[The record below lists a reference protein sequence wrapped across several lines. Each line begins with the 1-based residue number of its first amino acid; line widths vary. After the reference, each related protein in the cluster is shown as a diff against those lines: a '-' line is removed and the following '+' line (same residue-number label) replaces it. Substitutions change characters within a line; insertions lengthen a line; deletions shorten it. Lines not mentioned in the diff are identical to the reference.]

1 MRDELAREFARTFVD
16 NTMRCGQA
24 WVVALVASA
33 AAASATAAGRRTPA
47 LTVEIERRERH
58 GPCRAPAH
66 VERLRRQMLAVPYPR
81 LQLRGGGESATGY
94 LGRWHKKFPL
104 GMALYEVPSPPLA
117 SPLPWRM
124 RCEPAV
130 RLWRDAPS

>member
-1 MRDELAREFARTFVD
+1 
-16 NTMRCGQA
+16 MRCGQA
-24 WVVALVASA
+24 WVVALVAA
-33 AAASATAAGRRTPA
+33 AAVASATAAGRRTPA
-47 LTVEIERRERH
+47 PSVAVERRERH
-58 GPCRAPAH
+58 GPCPAPAH
-66 VERLRRQMLAVPYPR
+66 VERLRREVLGVPYPR